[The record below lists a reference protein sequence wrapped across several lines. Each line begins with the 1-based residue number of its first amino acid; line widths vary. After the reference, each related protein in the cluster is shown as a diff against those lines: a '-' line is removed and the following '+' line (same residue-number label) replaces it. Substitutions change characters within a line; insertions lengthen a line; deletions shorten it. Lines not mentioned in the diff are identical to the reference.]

1 VPFPRCHAYETW
13 NIFYKMILKFS
24 QNQWCSN
31 KLYTPKW
38 STINSESINNYFAA
52 FSTVKKLFYDKWN
65 LLLPESTMWCLQR
78 SIFKYLNWGAAIANW
93 MSKKYKPNFTWIKVR
108 ISWNVKE
115 VCNWRKNLQNE
126 DRYMVSKIA
135 HGHIEI
141 SLAI

>member
-1 VPFPRCHAYETW
+1 MPFPRCHAYETW

-38 STINSESINNYFAA
+38 STINSESTNNYFAA

-93 MSKKYKPNFTWIKVR
+93 MSKKYKPNFTWIKVAGSVETLRKFVIDVR
-108 ISWNVKE
+108 IYRMKIDIWLVK
-115 VCNWRKNLQNE
+115 
-126 DRYMVSKIA
+126 
-135 HGHIEI
+135 
-141 SLAI
+141 